1 MCPSTRT
8 EIQNASMPNSVGE
21 RLHHDRVSVEKG
33 KSEHSTEH
41 KSAADGGQ
49 MPWTGEEIGH
59 ILELFSSPPLSFF
72 PSHDEHYWKLL
83 VITHSWL
90 QDCRVILVIWAWS
103 HTWQHLG
110 TNICS
115 ACENFQYLRKQRLAS
130 SGHVHTSRYTQEDES
145 GECCLLCYEGKKKEI
160 KVSPYKINFDLHL
173 SLNPDVSDLLRI
185 CWWMRIE
192 SFICQFCRRLSH
204 F

>member
-1 MCPSTRT
+1 
-8 EIQNASMPNSVGE
+8 
-21 RLHHDRVSVEKG
+21 
-33 KSEHSTEH
+33 
-41 KSAADGGQ
+41 

-72 PSHDEHYWKLL
+72 PSHDERYWKLL
-83 VITHSWL
+83 AITHGWL

-110 TNICS
+110 TNICL
-115 ACENFQYLRKQRLAS
+115 ACENLQYLRKQRLAS
-130 SGHVHTSRYTQEDES
+130 HRACTHIQIHTRRWVLWML
-145 GECCLLCYEGKKKEI
+145 CLLCYEGKKKSEI
-160 KVSPYKINFDLHL
+160 KVSPYKIQFDLHL
-173 SLNPDVSDLLRI
+173 SLNPDVPDLLSI
-185 CWWMRIE
+185 CWWMMIE